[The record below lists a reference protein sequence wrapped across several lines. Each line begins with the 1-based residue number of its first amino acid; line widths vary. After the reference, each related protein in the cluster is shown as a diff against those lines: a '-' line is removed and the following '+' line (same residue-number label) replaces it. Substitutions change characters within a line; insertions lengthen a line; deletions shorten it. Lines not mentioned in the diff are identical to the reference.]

1 MVQRAIIY
9 ARVSTDDQHCERQVS
24 ELTQFAK
31 RCDFKVIETVCE
43 TASGAK
49 NDRKKRQ
56 LVMSMA
62 RLRQIDVILISELT
76 RWGRSTEDLLATLQ
90 QLADWKVSVLTL
102 NGMQFDMATP
112 QGKLLVP
119 MLAGISE
126 FERGLLRER
135 IKSGIAHA
143 KAQGKILG
151 RQKGQNPSDKYAK
164 QVLKHINQGRSYR
177 WIAHEMQISKTTVN
191 QIAKRAA

>member
-1 MVQRAIIY
+1 MVQRVIIY
-9 ARVSTDDQHCERQVS
+9 ARVSTEDQHCERQVS
-24 ELTQFAK
+24 ELTKFAK
-31 RCDFKVIETVCE
+31 RCGFKLIETVCE
-43 TASGAK
+43 TASGAN

-56 LVMSMA
+56 LVMDMA
-62 RLRQIDVILISELT
+62 RLRKIDVILISELT

-112 QGKLLVP
+112 QGKLMVT

-143 KAQGKILG
+143 KAQGKKLG
-151 RQKGQNPSDKYAK
+151 RQAGHNPSDKYAK
-164 QVLKHINQGRSYR
+164 QVLKHINQDRSYR
-177 WIAHEMQISKTTVN
+177 WIAHEMQISKTTVLN
-191 QIAKRAA
+191 IAKRAS